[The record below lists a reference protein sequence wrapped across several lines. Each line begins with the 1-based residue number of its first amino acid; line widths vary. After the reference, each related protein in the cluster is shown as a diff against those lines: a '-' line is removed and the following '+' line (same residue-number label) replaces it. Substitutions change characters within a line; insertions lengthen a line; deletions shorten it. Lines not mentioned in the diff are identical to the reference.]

1 LNKMIRTAKRGSM
14 SATEKASA
22 TMIWMKQLSTSTINS
37 TAGKIKAFM
46 SAPPIKR
53 HAAIGAAVWVALNLI
68 VILILQ
74 GRIDTAEK
82 TFFSKGIDVTLGL
95 ADKSGSPILSSDM
108 LVLNVAIGEVM
119 ENPDIRYVAILDHQN
134 KILAHSNPAEINL
147 HMEPVIAETTID
159 KINGVKITSGREND
173 KSPIMIFE
181 KEVTFSGVKI
191 GKVSIGWD
199 ARKMASAV
207 KSSHLFMLLFLV
219 FSVAA
224 TVGILFLLE
233 RNLAKRRMQR
243 QKAMEGMTRIGP
255 YLLTRKIAQGG
266 MAELYLADYIRED
279 GFRKTVAVKKVLP
292 HLADNRDFID
302 MFIREARLAAL
313 LQHPNVVQIADFGK
327 IQNAY
332 FIAME
337 YVDGK
342 NLAEIMGFIKKGLPV
357 DMAVFLVLKIS
368 NGLYYSHTRKD
379 DKTGI
384 PLSIIHRD
392 ISPQNI
398 LISLNGEVKLSDFG
412 ISKATSEP
420 SLTQAGV
427 IKGKLS
433 YLSPEQAMGQ
443 DVSHQIDIYALGL
456 VFYEILS
463 GRRLYRF
470 ANDIEAIRTIP
481 KMTIPPIISTRPDI
495 PAGLNDIVMKC
506 LEKSTVKRY
515 QTAQELNHDLSKLKN
530 RMGVTY
536 DASDLALFMRANFEK
551 QEPEPVA

>member
-1 LNKMIRTAKRGSM
+1 M
-14 SATEKASA
+14 SASEKAST
-22 TMIWMKQLSTSTINS
+22 TMMWMKQLSTTTINS
-37 TAGKIKAFM
+37 FTGKVKAFM
-46 SAPPIKR
+46 SGSPIKR
-53 HAAIGAAVWVALNLI
+53 HVTVGVAAWIVLNLI
-68 VILILQ
+68 VFFILQ
-74 GRIDTAEK
+74 GKIDTAEK
-82 TFFSKGIDVTLGL
+82 TFFNKGIDVALGL
-95 ADKSGSPILSSDM
+95 ADKSGSPILSTDILS
-108 LVLNVAIGEVM
+108 LNVAIREVM
-119 ENPDIRYVAILDHQN
+119 KNPEIRYAAILDHQN
-134 KILAHSNPAEINL
+134 KILAHSNPAKINL
-147 HMEPVIAETTID
+147 HLEPVTADNTITT
-159 KINGVKITSGREND
+159 INGVQIASGKIDGQT
-173 KSPIMIFE
+173 PVMIFE
-181 KEVTFSGVKI
+181 NEVTYSGVKI
-191 GKVSIGWD
+191 GKVSIGWG
-199 ARKMASAV
+199 ANKLASAV
-207 KSSHLFMLLFLV
+207 KSYHLFMVLFLV
-219 FSVAA
+219 SSLAA
-224 TVGILFLLE
+224 IAGTLILLE
-233 RNLAKRRMQR
+233 RTLKNRKMAR

-266 MAELYLADYIRED
+266 MAELYLADYLRED

-342 NLAEIMGFIKKGLPV
+342 NLAEIMGFLKKGLPV
-357 DMAVFLVLKIS
+357 DMAVFLILKIS
-368 NGLYYSHTRKD
+368 SGLQYSHARKD
-379 DKTGI
+379 DKTGK
-384 PLSIIHRD
+384 PLNIIHRD

-443 DVSHQIDIYALGL
+443 EVNHQIDIYALGL

-463 GRRLYRF
+463 GSRLYRF

-481 KMTIPPIISTRPDI
+481 QMTIPPIISKRPDI
-495 PAGLNDIVMKC
+495 PQGLNDIVMKC

-515 QTAQELNHDLSKLKN
+515 QTAQELNNDLLKLKN
-530 RMGVTY
+530 HLGITY

-551 QEPEPVA
+551 LEPEPVA

>member
-1 LNKMIRTAKRGSM
+1 M
-14 SATEKASA
+14 SASEKAST
-22 TMIWMKQLSTSTINS
+22 TMMWMKQLSTTTINS
-37 TAGKIKAFM
+37 FTGKVKAFM
-46 SAPPIKR
+46 SGSPIKR
-53 HAAIGAAVWVALNLI
+53 HVAVGVAAWMALNVI
-68 VILILQ
+68 VFFILQ
-74 GRIDTAEK
+74 GKIDTAEK
-82 TFFSKGIDVTLGL
+82 TFFNKGVDVALGL
-95 ADKSGSPILSSDM
+95 ADKSGSPILSTDILS
-108 LVLNVAIGEVM
+108 LNVAIREVM
-119 ENPDIRYVAILDHQN
+119 ENPEIRYAAILDHQD
-134 KILAHSNPAEINL
+134 KILAHSNPAKINQHL
-147 HMEPVIAETTID
+147 EPMATDTTVDIL
-159 KINGVKITSGREND
+159 NGVKIASEKLDGQA
-173 KSPIMIFE
+173 PVMIFE
-181 KEVTFSGVKI
+181 NEVTYSGVKI
-191 GKVSIGWD
+191 GKVSIGWKGD
-199 ARKMASAV
+199 KLASAV
-207 KSSHLFMLLFLV
+207 KSYHLFMVLFLA
-219 FSVAA
+219 SSLVATA
-224 TVGILFLLE
+224 GTLFMLE
-233 RNLAKRRMQR
+233 RTLNHRKMAR

-266 MAELYLADYIRED
+266 MAELYLADYLRED

-337 YVDGK
+337 YVNGK
-342 NLAEIMGFIKKGLPV
+342 NLAEIMGFLKKGLPV
-357 DMAVFLVLKIS
+357 DMAVFLILKIS
-368 NGLYYSHTRKD
+368 SGLQYSHARKD
-379 DKTGI
+379 DKSGK
-384 PLSIIHRD
+384 PLNIIHRD

-443 DVSHQIDIYALGL
+443 KVNHQIDIYALGL

-463 GRRLYRF
+463 GSRLYRF

-481 KMTIPPIISTRPDI
+481 QMTIPPIITKRPDI
-495 PAGLNDIVMKC
+495 PQGLNDIVMKC

-515 QTAQELNHDLSKLKN
+515 QTAQELNNDLLKLKN
-530 RMGVTY
+530 HLGITY
-536 DASDLALFMRANFEK
+536 DASDLALFMQSNFEK
-551 QEPEPVA
+551 PEPEPVA

>member
-1 LNKMIRTAKRGSM
+1 M
-14 SATEKASA
+14 SASEKAST
-22 TMIWMKQLSTSTINS
+22 TMMWMKQLSTTTINS
-37 TAGKIKAFM
+37 FTGKVKAFM
-46 SAPPIKR
+46 SGSPIKR
-53 HAAIGAAVWVALNLI
+53 HVAVGVAAWMALNVI
-68 VILILQ
+68 VFFILQ
-74 GRIDTAEK
+74 GKIDTAEK
-82 TFFSKGIDVTLGL
+82 TFFNKGVDVALGL
-95 ADKSGSPILSSDM
+95 ADKSGSPILSTDILS
-108 LVLNVAIGEVM
+108 LNVAIREVM
-119 ENPDIRYVAILDHQN
+119 ENPEIRYAAILDHQD
-134 KILAHSNPAEINL
+134 KILAHSNPAKINQHL
-147 HMEPVIAETTID
+147 EPMATDTTVDIL
-159 KINGVKITSGREND
+159 NGVKIASEKLDGQA
-173 KSPIMIFE
+173 PVMIFE
-181 KEVTFSGVKI
+181 NEVTYSGVKI
-191 GKVSIGWD
+191 GKVSIGWKGD
-199 ARKMASAV
+199 KLASAV
-207 KSSHLFMLLFLV
+207 KSYHLFMVLFLA
-219 FSVAA
+219 SSLVATA
-224 TVGILFLLE
+224 GTLFMLE
-233 RNLAKRRMQR
+233 RTLNHRKMAR

-266 MAELYLADYIRED
+266 MAELYLADYLRED

-337 YVDGK
+337 YVNGK
-342 NLAEIMGFIKKGLPV
+342 NLAEIMGFLKKGLPV
-357 DMAVFLVLKIS
+357 DMAVFLILKIS
-368 NGLYYSHTRKD
+368 SGLQYSHARKD
-379 DKTGI
+379 DKSGK
-384 PLSIIHRD
+384 PLNIIHRD

-443 DVSHQIDIYALGL
+443 KVNHQIDIYALGL

-463 GRRLYRF
+463 GSRLYRF

-481 KMTIPPIISTRPDI
+481 QMTIPPIITKRPDI
-495 PAGLNDIVMKC
+495 PQGLNDIVMKC

-515 QTAQELNHDLSKLKN
+515 QTAQELNNDLLKLKN
-530 RMGVTY
+530 HLGITY
-536 DASDLALFMRANFEK
+536 DASDLAQFMQSNFEK
-551 QEPEPVA
+551 PEPETVA

>member
-1 LNKMIRTAKRGSM
+1 MPVG
-14 SATEKASA
+14 EKAST
-22 TMIWMKQLSTSTINS
+22 TMMWMKQLSTTTINS
-37 TAGKIKAFM
+37 VTGRVRAFM
-46 SAPPIKR
+46 SGSPVKR
-53 HAAIGAAVWVALNLI
+53 HIAIGVAVWMVLNLI
-68 VILILQ
+68 VFFILQ
-74 GRIDTAEK
+74 GKIETAEK
-82 TFFSKGIDVTLGL
+82 TFFNKGVDLALGL
-95 ADKSGSPILSSDM
+95 SDKCSSPILSTDILS
-108 LVLNVAIGEVM
+108 LNVAVREMM
-119 ENPDIRYVAILDHQN
+119 ENPGILNTAILDHQD
-134 KILAHSNPAEINL
+134 KIIAHSNPALFNRQL
-147 HMEPVIAETTID
+147 EPVTGETIVET
-159 KINGVKITSGREND
+159 INGVQIASGKIDEQTPVMLFRN
-173 KSPIMIFE
+173 
-181 KEVTFSGVKI
+181 EVTYSGVKI
-191 GKVSIGWD
+191 GSVSIGWG
-199 ARKMASAV
+199 AQKLVSTI
-207 KSSHLFMLLFLV
+207 KSYRVFMVLFMVASLAATAAILFLV
-219 FSVAA
+219 EQS
-224 TVGILFLLE
+224 LK
-233 RNLAKRRMQR
+233 KRKKAM

-266 MAELYLADYIRED
+266 MAELYLADYLRED

-337 YVDGK
+337 YVEGK
-342 NLAEIMGFIKKGLPV
+342 NLAEIMAFLKKGLPV
-357 DMAVFLVLKIS
+357 DMAVFLILKIS
-368 NGLYYSHTRKD
+368 NGLQYSHSRKD
-379 DKTGI
+379 DKTGN
-384 PLSIIHRD
+384 PLNIIHRD

-443 DVSHQIDIYALGL
+443 EVNHQIDIYALGL

-463 GRRLYRF
+463 GNRLYRF

-481 KMTIPPIISTRPDI
+481 QMTIPPIITKRPDI
-495 PAGLNDIVMKC
+495 PQGLNDIVMKC

-515 QTAQELNHDLSKLKN
+515 QTALELHDDLMKLKN
-530 RMGVTY
+530 HLGITY
-536 DASDLALFMRANFEK
+536 DASDLALFMRANFETP
-551 QEPEPVA
+551 EPETVT

>member
-1 LNKMIRTAKRGSM
+1 MPTS
-14 SATEKASA
+14 EKALT
-22 TMIWMKQLSTSTINS
+22 TMMWVKQLSTTTINS
-37 TAGKIKAFM
+37 FTGTVKAFM
-46 SAPPIKR
+46 SGSPIKR
-53 HAAIGAAVWVALNLI
+53 HVAVGVAAWMVLNLI
-68 VILILQ
+68 VFFILQ
-74 GRIDTAEK
+74 GKIDTAEK
-82 TFFSKGIDVTLGL
+82 TFFNKGVDVALGL
-95 ADKSGSPILSSDM
+95 ADKSGSPILSTDILS
-108 LVLNVAIGEVM
+108 LNVAIREVM
-119 ENPDIRYVAILDHQN
+119 ENPEIRYAAILDHQD
-134 KILAHSNPAEINL
+134 KILAHSNPAKINQHL
-147 HMEPVIAETTID
+147 EPVATDTTID
-159 KINGVKITSGREND
+159 VLNGVHIASGMIDGQASVIIFEND
-173 KSPIMIFE
+173 
-181 KEVTFSGVKI
+181 VTYSGVKI
-191 GKVSIGWD
+191 GRVSIGWR
-199 ARKMASAV
+199 ANKLASAV
-207 KSSHLFMLLFLV
+207 KFYNLFMVLFLV
-219 FSVAA
+219 SSLAA
-224 TVGILFLLE
+224 TAGMLFLLE
-233 RNLAKRRMQR
+233 RTLNHRKMAR

-266 MAELYLADYIRED
+266 MAELYLADYLRED

-342 NLAEIMGFIKKGLPV
+342 NLAEIMEFLKKGLPV
-357 DMAVFLVLKIS
+357 DMAVFLILKIS
-368 NGLYYSHTRKD
+368 SGLQYSHARKD
-379 DKTGI
+379 DKSGK
-384 PLSIIHRD
+384 PLNIIHRD

-443 DVSHQIDIYALGL
+443 EVNHQIDIYALGL

-463 GRRLYRF
+463 GSRLYRF

-481 KMTIPPIISTRPDI
+481 QMTIPPIITKRPDI
-495 PAGLNDIVMKC
+495 PQELNDIVMKC

-515 QTAQELNHDLSKLKN
+515 QTAQELNNDLLKLKN
-530 RMGVTY
+530 HLGITY
-536 DASDLALFMRANFEK
+536 DASDLALFMQSNFEK
-551 QEPEPVA
+551 PEPEPVA